1 MNKEEIIAKVD
12 SLTRKV
18 KTPGRAYSKAQR
30 EEMRKEISVLQIELG
45 EIKFQEDIVYIN
57 EFEQKHPSHL
67 IPEKEALKNKIDEIA
82 NNTTDPKLIF
92 VLEFKI
98 KSFNSEISYLSFY
111 QKTIGELI
119 EGLDYLNKNERIPS
133 SNPNAYKKKEEIQ
146 KSLAGSFR
154 ALNAINSKLN
164 IALNEIQLIIDFFN
178 NDNKLTGFVY
188 LSGAIFS
195 DASNF
200 EKGYGTVEQ
209 GSKKMYFAFNGN
221 AYKIESEENSIPK
234 IENRRTNPDL
244 IPFEIEDGNYNYLWG
259 YKNSSG
265 EIIIPAKFKSASP
278 FVNGFAKVGI
288 LKEKYTKYTYGLI
301 DYSGR
306 IVLPCEF
313 IELGDVY
320 NDVVMYKRH
329 IYKDDMVQTWN
340 FDWKEVTNYVGLLSG
355 YLINTEI
362 KQAIDNEID
371 SINEIE
377 KTIPT
382 LKTRGEV
389 DNAYDKIRNRRERIN
404 FYLKYIT
411 DNDTN

>member
-1 MNKEEIIAKVD
+1 MNKDEIIAKVD

-18 KTPGRAYSKAQR
+18 KTPGRAYSKTQR
-30 EEMRKEISVLQIELG
+30 EEMRKEILALQIELG
-45 EIKFQEDIVYIN
+45 KIKFEEDIAYIN
-57 EFEQKHPSHL
+57 EFEQKHPLHL

-82 NNTTDPKLIF
+82 NNTIDPKLIF

-98 KSFNSEISYLSFY
+98 KSFNREISYFSSY

-119 EGLDYLNKNERIPS
+119 EGLEYLNKYERIPS
-133 SNPNAYKKKEEIQ
+133 SNPNSYKKKEEIQ
-146 KSLAGSFR
+146 KSLARSFR
-154 ALNAINSKLN
+154 ALNDINNKLK
-164 IALNEIQLIIDFFN
+164 IALKEIQLIIDFFN

-200 EKGYGTVEQ
+200 EKGFGKVEQ
-209 GSKKMYFAFNGN
+209 GSKKSYFAFNGN
-221 AYKIESEENSIPK
+221 TYKIESEENSIPK
-234 IENRRTNPDL
+234 IEKRRANPDL
-244 IPFEIEDGNYNYLWG
+244 IPFEIEDGNYNFLWG
-259 YKNSSG
+259 YKKSNG
-265 EIIIPAKFKSASP
+265 EIIIPAQFKSASP
-278 FVNGFAKVGI
+278 FLNGFAKVGV

-301 DYSGR
+301 DNSGR

-320 NDVVMYKRH
+320 NDVVMYRRH
-329 IYKDDMVQTWN
+329 IYKDDIVQTWN
-340 FDWKEVTNYVGLLSG
+340 FDWKEVTKYVGLLSG

-371 SINEIE
+371 RIKEIE
-377 KTIPT
+377 TTIPT

-389 DNAYDKIRNRRERIN
+389 DNAYDKIKIHRGRIN